1 MKPTKE
7 QIDKVVERN
16 GIKDVAAFMANC
28 HHESDGFTK
37 FVENLNYKVSALISL
52 FSRKRISEQQCRAYG
67 RTDTQKANQEAI
79 ANTIYG
85 GEWGRIN
92 LGNLVY
98 GDGWKYRGA
107 GAIQLTGKSN
117 QEKYFKSINEPCLPE
132 KLQTLE
138 YALDSACWFWKIKN
152 IDSIVKFEDKC
163 KAVNGGVIGLE
174 ERKALYEKYKKEL
187 I

>member
-1 MKPTKE
+1 MNPTKD
-7 QIDKVVERN
+7 QINKVVKRY
-16 GIKDVAAFMANC
+16 GIKDIPAFMANS
-28 HHESDGFTK
+28 HHESEGFTK

-98 GDGWKYRGA
+98 G
-107 GAIQLTGKSN
+107 
-117 QEKYFKSINEPCLPE
+117 
-132 KLQTLE
+132 
-138 YALDSACWFWKIKN
+138 
-152 IDSIVKFEDKC
+152 
-163 KAVNGGVIGLE
+163 
-174 ERKALYEKYKKEL
+174 
-187 I
+187 

>member
-1 MKPTKE
+1 MIPTQS
-7 QIDKVVERN
+7 QIDKVVARYD
-16 GIKDVAAFMANC
+16 IKDVPAFLANC
-28 HHESDGFTK
+28 DHESDGFTK

-52 FSRKRISEQQCRAYG
+52 FSRKRISEQQCRLYG
-67 RTDTQKANQEAI
+67 RIDTQKANQEAI

-98 GDGWKYRGA
+98 GDGWKHRGA

-117 QEKYFKSINEPCLPE
+117 QEKYFKSIGEPCVPE

-138 YALDSACWFWKIKN
+138 YALDSAGWFWKTKGIDN
-152 IDSIVKFEDKC
+152 IDSFEDKC
-163 KAVNGGVIGLE
+163 KKINGGVIGLE
-174 ERKALYEKYKKEL
+174 ERKELYEHYKNEL
-187 I
+187 V

>member
-1 MKPTKE
+1 MNPTKE
-7 QIDKVVERN
+7 QINKVVERY
-16 GIKDVAAFMANC
+16 GIKDVPAFLANC
-28 HHESDGFTK
+28 HHESEGFTK

-67 RTDTQKANQEAI
+67 RTDTQKAKQEAI

-98 GDGWKYRGA
+98 GDGWKHRGA

-117 QEKYFKSINEPCLPE
+117 QEKYFASIGEPCLPE

-138 YALDSACWFWKIKN
+138 YALDSAGWFWKTKR
-152 IDSIVKFEDKC
+152 IDLLPTFKEKC
-163 KAVNGGVIGLE
+163 IAVNGGVIGLE

-187 I
+187 V